1 MLSSLD
7 DLNIKL
13 YMQLKSAIP
22 TLFFKLSEIAIY
34 LLHKSFKLRLCAIQ
48 CDCNIDICALTFQ
61 DFLYRHF
68 YRTKYYDGM
77 RPVSNQPA
85 RFLAPAKTHKFDT
98 IEDINVKDLKLR
110 PIIDQSGTFIYD
122 VSVNNRL
129 LKQIDAC
136 LMGGPISVVFAD
148 IYMCKMEDDV
158 VAPLKLIS
166 YKRYVDDTYVRK
178 KKNTTDKLFENFNI
192 YHDNIKLTIEE
203 NPTMFLDT

>member
-1 MLSSLD
+1 MLSSVD

-22 TLFFKLSEIAIY
+22 TLFFKLTEITIY

-48 CDCNIDICALTFQ
+48 YDCNIDFCTLTFQ

-77 RPVSNQPA
+77 HPVSNQPA

-110 PIIDQSGTFIYD
+110 PIIDQSGTSIYD

-129 LKQIDAC
+129 LKQIDVC
-136 LMGGPISVVFAD
+136 PMGGPISVVFAD
-148 IYMCKMEDDV
+148 IYMCKMM
-158 VAPLKLIS
+158 L
-166 YKRYVDDTYVRK
+166 
-178 KKNTTDKLFENFNI
+178 
-192 YHDNIKLTIEE
+192 
-203 NPTMFLDT
+203 